1 MKFKIPLSL
10 LVPACLAV
18 SAAFTFAQRPLP
30 TLTGIDV
37 ALLQQSLPA
46 GATAKPAHP
55 RRLLI
60 YNFTRG
66 VYHDEAITW
75 ATRALELMG
84 EKTGAF
90 TTTSSV
96 DADVFTP
103 ERLREFDAVVMNN
116 TMLNVFGPPEI
127 EEARMRA
134 LVDFVRGGK
143 GLVGIHSASVWGNDP
158 ANPTETE
165 FRELIGGRFRN
176 HPWESEPASI
186 RIEDP
191 AHPLNAAWGD
201 KAVLPLPW
209 LDELFQF
216 DPPYSRDKVRVLVSL
231 DLSETTDKG
240 QRSDKDYP
248 LAWIQTCGKGRS
260 FYSALGHKKDAFRDP
275 AFLRLL
281 QDGVQFA
288 LGDLPAATTPV
299 PQPKIDLEKGFV
311 SIFNGT
317 DLTGWRGDT
326 NYWSVQDSCITGIT
340 PQGGIKENNF
350 LIWTNGEPAEFD
362 LKCSYKLQGGN
373 SGIYFHAK
381 ERAPGSKAEALV
393 GVQADMSAD
402 HVWTGVVM
410 EYLLRE
416 KLAERGRKVL
426 YTEKSERKDAG
437 SVGDPKELL
446 KAVRNNDWNDY
457 HVIVRSNLVVL
468 RINDVVMSE
477 VRDHD
482 PRRALSGLLAVQV
495 HTGPPMKVQFRNLRI
510 RDYSNAGASQTG
522 E

>member
-1 MKFKIPLSL
+1 MKIRPLFLIRPAAVLSGVATCL
-10 LVPACLAV
+10 LLLNTAR
-18 SAAFTFAQRPLP
+18 AQRPL
-30 TLTGIDV
+30 
-37 ALLQQSLPA
+37 LQLNGTEEAQLKQSLPEK
-46 GATAKPAHP
+46 ATAKPAHP

-66 VYHDEAITW
+66 TYHDEAIAW
-75 ATRALELMG
+75 ATRALELLG

-90 TTTSSV
+90 TTTASV
-96 DADVFTP
+96 DANVFTP

-116 TMLNVFGPPEI
+116 TMLNVFGAPEV

-134 LVDFVRGGK
+134 LVDFVCGGK
-143 GLVGIHSASVWGNDP
+143 GIVGIHSASVWGNDP
-158 ANPTETE
+158 ANSAESE
-165 FRELIGGRFRN
+165 FRQLIGGRFRN

-191 AHPLNAAWGD
+191 AHPLNAAWAG

-209 LDELFQF
+209 PDELFQF
-216 DPPYSRDKVRVLVSL
+216 DPPYSRSKVRVLASL

-240 QRSDKDYP
+240 QRPDKDYP

-260 FYSALGHKKDAFRDP
+260 FYSAFGHNQNAFRDP
-275 AFLRLL
+275 TFLRFLR
-281 QDGVQFA
+281 DGVQFA
-288 LGDLPAATTPV
+288 LGDLPVDTTPI
-299 PQPKIDLEKGFV
+299 PQQKTDLERGFV
-311 SIFNGT
+311 PIFNGR
-317 DLTGWRGDT
+317 DLTGWRGNT
-326 NYWSVQDSCITGIT
+326 AYWSVQDGCITGIT
-340 PQGGIKENNF
+340 PQGGIPENNF
-350 LIWTNGEPAEFD
+350 LTWTNGEPAEFD
-362 LKCSYKLQGGN
+362 LKVSYKLEGGN

-381 ERAPGSKAEALV
+381 ERAPDSKAEALV

-426 YTEKSERKDAG
+426 YTEKGERKDAG

-446 KAVRNNDWNDY
+446 KVVRNNDWNDY
-457 HVIVRSNLVVL
+457 HVIVRSNLIVL

-495 HTGPPMKVQFRNLRI
+495 HTGPPMKVQFKNIRI
-510 RDYSNAGASQTG
+510 REFNP
-522 E
+522 

>member
-1 MKFKIPLSL
+1 MKIRPIFVIR
-10 LVPACLAV
+10 
-18 SAAFTFAQRPLP
+18 SAAVLAGAAVCLLLLDTAYAQRPLP
-30 TLTGIDV
+30 TLTEADV
-37 ALLQQSLPA
+37 VHLKQSLPA
-46 GATAKPAHP
+46 KATARPAQP

-60 YNFTRG
+60 YNLTRG
-66 VYHDEAITW
+66 VYHDEAIAW

-84 EKTGAF
+84 EKSGAF
-90 TTTSSV
+90 TATTSV
-96 DADVFTP
+96 DAGVFTP
-103 ERLREFDAVVMNN
+103 ERLRAFDAVVMNN
-116 TMLNVFGPPEI
+116 TMLDVFGPPEV

-143 GLVGIHSASVWGNDP
+143 GLVAIHSASVWGNDP
-158 ANPTETE
+158 ANPAETD
-165 FRELIGGRFRN
+165 FRQLIGGRFRN
-176 HPWESEPASI
+176 HPWESEPASLQV
-186 RIEDP
+186 EDP
-191 AHPLNAAWGD
+191 AHPLNAAWAG
-201 KAVLPLPW
+201 KPALPLPW
-209 LDELFQF
+209 RDELFQF

-240 QRSDKDYP
+240 QRPDKDYP

-260 FYSALGHKKDAFRDP
+260 FYSALGHNKNAFRDP
-275 AFLRLL
+275 TFLRFL

-288 LGDLPAATTPV
+288 LGDLPADTTPV
-299 PQPKIDLEKGFV
+299 PQPKAELEKGFV
-311 SIFNGT
+311 SIFNGR

-326 NYWSVQDSCITGIT
+326 NYWSVQDGCLTGIT

-381 ERAPGSKAEALV
+381 ERMPGSKAEALV

-402 HVWTGVVM
+402 HAWTGVVM

-426 YTEKSERKDAG
+426 YTEQGERKDAG

-446 KAVRNNDWNDY
+446 KAVRDNDWNDY
-457 HVIVRSNLVVL
+457 HVIVRSNLIVL

-482 PRRALSGLLAVQV
+482 PRRALAGLLAVQV
-495 HTGPPMKVQFRNLRI
+495 HTGPPMKVQFKNIRLREV
-510 RDYSNAGASQTG
+510 RP
-522 E
+522 

>member
-1 MKFKIPLSL
+1 MKTQLSL
-10 LVPACLAV
+10 PTLVSLCLAAATL
-18 SAAFTFAQRPLP
+18 SALAQRPLP
-30 TLTGIDV
+30 QLADTDV
-37 ALLQQSLPA
+37 AHLRQSLPA
-46 GATAKPAHP
+46 KATGKPPQP

-90 TTTSSV
+90 TTTASF
-96 DADVFTP
+96 DASVFTP
-103 ERLREFDAVVMNN
+103 EKLREFDAVVMNN
-116 TMLNVFGPPEI
+116 TMLNVFGPPET

-134 LVDFVRGGK
+134 LIDFVRAGK
-143 GLVGIHSASVWGNDP
+143 GLVGIHSASVWEKDP
-158 ANPTETE
+158 ANPTEAE
-165 FRELIGGRFRN
+165 FRQLIGGRFLN

-186 RIEDP
+186 LVETP
-191 AHPLNAAWGD
+191 SHPLNAAWAGRS
-201 KAVLPLPW
+201 ALPLPW
-209 LDELFQF
+209 RDELFQF
-216 DPPYSRDKVRVLVSL
+216 SPPYSREKVRVLVSL
-231 DLSETTDKG
+231 DLSETADKG
-240 QRSDKDYP
+240 QRPDKDYP
-248 LAWIQTCGKGRS
+248 LAWIQTVGQGRS
-260 FYSALGHKKDAFRDP
+260 FYSALGHNKNAFRDP
-275 AFLRLL
+275 TFLRFL

-288 LGDLPAATTPV
+288 LGDLPADTTPA
-299 PQPKIDLEKGFV
+299 PQPKTDLEKGFV
-311 SIFNGT
+311 SIYNGT
-317 DLTGWRGDT
+317 DLTGWRGST
-326 NYWSVQDSCITGIT
+326 NYWSVQEGCITGIT
-340 PQGGIKENNF
+340 PQGGISENNF

-362 LKCSYKLQGGN
+362 LKLSYKLEGGN

-426 YTEKSERKDAG
+426 YTEKGERKDAG

-477 VRDHD
+477 VRDND
-482 PRRALSGLLAVQV
+482 PRRALSGLLALQV
-495 HTGPPMKVQFRNLRI
+495 HTGPPMKVQFKNVRLRNF
-510 RDYSNAGASQTG
+510 
-522 E
+522 

>member
-1 MKFKIPLSL
+1 MTSSIRCLQMLTLGGGFL
-10 LVPACLAV
+10 LLPDFAL
-18 SAAFTFAQRPLP
+18 AQRPLP
-30 TLTGIDV
+30 TLTEADV
-37 ALLQQSLPA
+37 AHLKQILPKE
-46 GATAKPAHP
+46 ATAKPTQP

-66 VYHDEAITW
+66 VYHDEAIAW

-90 TTTSSV
+90 TTTTSV
-96 DADVFTP
+96 DAGVFTP

-116 TMLNVFGPPEI
+116 TMLNVFGPPEV

-134 LVDFVRGGK
+134 LVEFVRGGK
-143 GLVGIHSASVWGNDP
+143 GLVGIHSASVWEKDS
-158 ANPTETE
+158 ASPTEVE
-165 FRELIGGRFRN
+165 FRQLIGGRFRN

-186 RIEDP
+186 RVEDP
-191 AHPLNAAWGD
+191 AHPLNAAWAG
-201 KAVLPLPW
+201 KTTLPLPW

-240 QRSDKDYP
+240 QRPDKDYP

-260 FYSALGHKKDAFRDP
+260 FYSALGHNKNAFSDP

-281 QDGVQFA
+281 QDGVRFA
-288 LGDLPAATTPV
+288 VGDLPSDTTPV
-299 PQPKIDLEKGFV
+299 PQPKTDLEKGFV
-311 SIFNGT
+311 SIFNGRN
-317 DLTGWRGDT
+317 LTGWRGNT
-326 NYWSVQDSCITGIT
+326 NYWSVQDGCITGIT
-340 PQGGIKENNF
+340 PPGGIPENNF
-350 LIWTNGEPAEFD
+350 LIWTHGEPAEFD

-416 KLAERGRKVL
+416 KLADRGRKVL
-426 YTEKSERKDAG
+426 YTDQGERKDAG
-437 SVGDPKELL
+437 SVGDPKALL

-457 HVIVRSNLVVL
+457 HVIVRSNLIVL

-477 VRDHD
+477 VRDQD
-482 PRRALSGLLAVQV
+482 PRRALSGLFAVQV
-495 HTGPPMKVQFRNLRI
+495 HTGPPMKVQFKNLRL
-510 RDYSNAGASQTG
+510 RNAQ
-522 E
+522 